1 MKGWVEGHPLIFSV
15 GPPLISSAVPP
26 QPVISCNFGGIFVH
40 SLLDTGSMK
49 SFINQDVFERL
60 HPRPPLG
67 RTFHNCISITG
78 QPLVIAGSTKLEL
91 SFPNSESVHYV
102 GQFLVP
108 STLCSPLE
116 CVLG

>member
-26 QPVISCNFGGIFVH
+26 QPVVFCNLGGISVH
-40 SLLDTGSMK
+40 ALLDTGSMK
-49 SFINQDVFERL
+49 SFISQDVFERL

-67 RTFHNCISITG
+67 KTFHNCISITG

-91 SFPNSESVHYV
+91 SFPNSESVNM
-102 GQFLVP
+102 LV
-108 STLCSPLE
+108 SF
-116 CVLG
+116 